1 MREIHYSEFS
11 GEKPVLRDFLA
22 IDRTVLAN
30 ERTVLAYLRTA
41 LAFAVVGASAIKF
54 FDSVLYETLGGL
66 FILFGV
72 IVAAVGAR
80 RFIRVQ
86 KRIEEAIALGA
97 FAVEH
102 KPTPDQA
109 RSA

>member
-11 GEKPVLRDFLA
+11 GEKPVLRDYLA

-54 FDSVLYETLGGL
+54 FDSVLYETLGAT
-66 FILFGV
+66 FILFGA
-72 IVAAVGAR
+72 IVAALGLR
-80 RFIRVQ
+80 RFFRVQ
-86 KRIEEAIALGA
+86 KRIGEALALGA

-102 KPTPDQA
+102 KPGSGDDRTA
-109 RSA
+109 